1 MSDSDRHTERAELS
15 NRCGMNDTKIKYGFS
30 LILLTCIIA
39 GSGIAYAQSTRST
52 VNKGVELY
60 KKDKYV
66 DSEVEFKKALEKSPD
81 NFQAN
86 FNIGDS
92 YYKEGKYEDALK
104 SYASALA
111 KTKNPELKSKAY
123 HNIGNAL
130 LQSKK
135 IKESIGAYADAL
147 KLNPNDDSTKYNL
160 SYALNLLKNQD
171 KNKKQ
176 QNKNDKNNK
185 NNKNDKNKQNQNN
198 QQNNK
203 NKDQNKQNQ
212 QQNQQQNQDQQ
223 NKQNQSKQDQMKQPD
238 QNKITKA
245 QAQAILNAL
254 NNDEKDLQKKL
265 RKMKGTPIKTDK
277 DW

>member
-1 MSDSDRHTERAELS
+1 
-15 NRCGMNDTKIKYGFS
+15 MNDTKIKYGFS

-176 QNKNDKNNK
+176 QNKNNK
-185 NNKNDKNKQNQNN
+185 NNKNDK
-198 QQNNK
+198 
-203 NKDQNKQNQ
+203 NKQNQ